1 VIWLVWHRLC
11 VQEAGRFN
19 KVLAC
24 LESAAAEQVLR
35 ADKVPEAVSRAVSQ
49 IALPLDTAIAAQD
62 DHYIVTQS
70 NAEAH
75 DQLQNWKDWPNLTG
89 ILIGDH
95 AAGKSVMARQFEIDS
110 GGYVV
115 DDAAEMQDDEL
126 FHLWNRARQEQKPL
140 LLVSSK
146 PVPAWDVV
154 LPDLKSRLAA
164 SLLIEVGPPDEAMI
178 AGLFQK
184 YFGSRGLSISEDAL
198 AYLGKRMERSYG
210 DVQLLSQSMDKLAIE
225 RKRPITR
232 AIAKEALERHQM
244 TNGEAEPVSKSTHN
258 DEKSNG

>member
-1 VIWLVWHRLC
+1 M
-11 VQEAGRFN
+11 
-19 KVLAC
+19 
-24 LESAAAEQVLR
+24 
-35 ADKVPEAVSRAVSQ
+35 SQ
-49 IALPLDTAIAAQD
+49 IALPLDTAITAQD
-62 DHYIVTQS
+62 DHYIVTLS
-70 NAEAH
+70 NAGAH
-75 DQLQNWKDWPNLTG
+75 DQLQNWQDWPNLTA

-95 AAGKSVMARQFEIDS
+95 AAGKSVMAQQFERDS

-115 DDAAEMQDDEL
+115 DDAAVMQDDDL

-146 PVPAWDVV
+146 PVPAWGVD

-164 SLLIEVGPPDEAMI
+164 SLLIEIGPPDEAMI

-198 AYLGKRMERSYG
+198 SYLGKRMERSYR

-244 TNGEAEPVSKSTHN
+244 SGDEPETVSQATQN
-258 DEKSNG
+258 DEKLNG